1 MPRPKSHKRSS
12 ASTVTLLSRR
22 VLSQIGV
29 GIGVLALSLGFAD
42 TARATSETLFGFG
55 PRDVALAQADVAD
68 PAPVAAAYV
77 NPAFAWRPGVRL
89 GVGYGHGFARLKLD
103 GEDGGVRDIAGTQ
116 LALQLG
122 WPLGAKG
129 AVGGALALHVPNRSL
144 ARIEFAPGTEPSFVR
159 FDPAG
164 QRTTADA
171 VMSARWGVLSVGL
184 GVSVLVSAEG
194 QIDFV
199 LGQDGGGTYADGQT
213 DVSLPYEVAPVFG
226 MAADFGAAALAVRYR
241 GAQGIELDLGT
252 RALVDVQGNPLNGST
267 RVELSGNSGYVPAT
281 YDLGARWS
289 FGANLRVASA
299 LQLAR
304 WSAAPSPAANLT
316 MDVDLGLSPG
326 QREGRFLRPAYRD
339 TLSPRWGI
347 EWHPEGFG
355 GTWALRAGYAYTP
368 SPVPE
373 PAGFAS
379 PADASTHTF
388 ALGAG
393 HDFGSLWGV
402 DFRLDGA
409 GQLVSLVDRTFD
421 KGRDTIPF
429 ARYEAGGFLLVGN
442 VGVEGTWQ

>member
-1 MPRPKSHKRSS
+1 MSRPKFHKRPS
-12 ASTVTLLSRR
+12 ASTVTFRR
-22 VLSQIGV
+22 ASTRVVV
-29 GIGVLALSLGFAD
+29 GIGVLALSVGFGGS
-42 TARATSETLFGFG
+42 ARGTSETLFGFG

-89 GVGYGHGFARLKLD
+89 GVGYGHGFTRLKLD
-103 GEDGGVRDIAGTQ
+103 GQDGGVRDIAGTQ

-122 WPLGAKG
+122 WALGEAA

-144 ARIEFAPGTEPSFVR
+144 ARIEFQPGTEPSFVR
-159 FDPAG
+159 FDPAA

-171 VMSARWGVLSVGL
+171 VMSARWGLLSVGL

-226 MAADFGAAALAVRYR
+226 MAADFGAAALAIRYR
-241 GAQGIELDLGT
+241 GAQAIELDLGT
-252 RALVDVQGNPLNGST
+252 RALVDVQGNPLNGIT
-267 RVELSGNSGYVPAT
+267 RVELSGASGYVPAT
-281 YDLGARWS
+281 FDLGARWS
-289 FGANLRVASA
+289 FGANLRVVGA

-304 WSAAPSPAANLT
+304 WSAAPSPVANLT

-326 QREGRFLRPAYRD
+326 QREGRFVRPAYRD
-339 TLSPRWGI
+339 TLSPRWGM
-347 EWHPEGFG
+347 EWLPKGSA

-388 ALGAG
+388 GMGAG
-393 HDFGSLWGV
+393 YDLGSVWGV
-402 DFRLDGA
+402 DLRLDGA

-421 KGRDTIPF
+421 KRRDTIPF
-429 ARYEAGGFLLVGN
+429 ARYEVGGFLLMGN
-442 VGVEGTWQ
+442 VAVEGTWR